1 MEEEIRLNSTDALII
16 GDVQID
22 FLPGGALPIPRGDE
36 IIPVLNDYI
45 YLFVAAKAKIFA
57 TRDWHPPNHMS
68 FKPFGGPW
76 PMHCLQNSEGAK
88 FHPDLK
94 LPKDVIVI
102 SKATDPQREA
112 YSAFEGT
119 PLADELRAKGI
130 TRVFVGGVATDYCV
144 RFTVIDALSLGFPA
158 FLLSDAT
165 RGINVHPADS
175 EKAVQAMLAKG
186 AKSTTLEDFVEP
198 TDISA
203 GEPEG
208 EASAEKSLAK
218 AAIKKKARLR
228 SRGPYRKTKTER

>member
-22 FLPGGALPIPRGDE
+22 FLPGGALPIPGGDE

-57 TRDWHPPNHMS
+57 TRDWHPPNHTS

-76 PMHCLQNSEGAK
+76 PMHCLQDSEGAK
-88 FHPDLK
+88 FRPDLR

-112 YSAFEGT
+112 YSAFDGT

-130 TRVFVGGVATDYCV
+130 ARVFVGGVATDYCV
-144 RFTVIDALSLGFPA
+144 RYTVLDALSLGFPA
-158 FLLSDAT
+158 FLLSDAI
-165 RGINVHPADS
+165 RGINVQPGDS
-175 EKAVQAMLAKG
+175 EKAVQTMLAKG
-186 AKSTTLEDFVEP
+186 AKSTMLEDFVEP
-198 TDISA
+198 TDISVGEPA
-203 GEPEG
+203 GE
-208 EASAEKSLAK
+208 ATAETSLVK

-228 SRGPYRKTKTER
+228 SRGPYRKTKTEK